1 MADTPSTSLASWQPC
16 PAPRPPPCP
25 QEPDARGPARLAT
38 LKFYPYKFPRF
49 GRTLYFL
56 QDLDVWPNPHKTDS
70 VCSSLSLNSL
80 LHCLDNALQ
89 WSQDGISDFCGF
101 SSGRVDTYVTRS
113 ISVSTLMLLVLK
125 GFFATGKQ
133 QQAFFSRPFCEA
145 WQWRR
150 PNKAQ
155 APSYIAPLWII
166 SWGLANINI
175 PDEGFECDSNINIH
189 HCPPSN
195 FIQKGQ
201 VCHLIFLPV
210 SAITNPYFVPDFCC
224 FHQFWIFHD
233 CPVFNTEH
241 ATLEILLKH

>member
-1 MADTPSTSLASWQPC
+1 MADTPSTSLAPWQPC

-80 LHCLDNALQ
+80 LHCLDNGLK

-125 GFFATGKQ
+125 GFFTTGKQ

-150 PNKAQ
+150 PNMAQ

-166 SWGLANINI
+166 SWGLANNRA
-175 PDEGFECDSNINIH
+175 
-189 HCPPSN
+189 
-195 FIQKGQ
+195 
-201 VCHLIFLPV
+201 
-210 SAITNPYFVPDFCC
+210 AITNPYFVPDFCY
-224 FHQFWIFHD
+224 FHQFWVFHD

-241 ATLEILLKH
+241 ATLEILLKTLAHYYAMFLWSLDVEIR

>member
-1 MADTPSTSLASWQPC
+1 MADTPSTSLAPWQPC
-16 PAPRPPPCP
+16 PPPRPPPWP

-80 LHCLDNALQ
+80 LHCLDNGLK

-125 GFFATGKQ
+125 GFFTTGKQ

-150 PNKAQ
+150 PNMAQ

-166 SWGLANINI
+166 SWGLANNRA
-175 PDEGFECDSNINIH
+175 
-189 HCPPSN
+189 
-195 FIQKGQ
+195 
-201 VCHLIFLPV
+201 
-210 SAITNPYFVPDFCC
+210 AITNPYFVPDFCC

-233 CPVFNTEH
+233 CPVFKTEP
-241 ATLEILLKH
+241 ATLEILLKTLAHYYAMFLWSLDVEIR

>member
-1 MADTPSTSLASWQPC
+1 MAATPSTSLVPWQPC

-49 GRTLYFL
+49 GRTPDFL

-70 VCSSLSLNSL
+70 VCCSSLSLNSL

-101 SSGRVDTYVTRS
+101 SSVRVDTYVTRS

-125 GFFATGKQ
+125 CFFTTGKQ

-150 PNKAQ
+150 PNMAQ
-155 APSYIAPLWII
+155 APSNIAPLWII
-166 SWGLANINI
+166 SWGLANNRA
-175 PDEGFECDSNINIH
+175 
-189 HCPPSN
+189 
-195 FIQKGQ
+195 
-201 VCHLIFLPV
+201 
-210 SAITNPYFVPDFCC
+210 AITNPYFVPDFCC

-233 CPVFNTEH
+233 CPVFKTEP
-241 ATLEILLKH
+241 ATLEILLKTLAHYYAMFLWSLDVEIR

>member
-1 MADTPSTSLASWQPC
+1 MIRRGGEARSGVLAGKTPGSHLPNQPGIMAATFSTSLASWQPC

-49 GRTLYFL
+49 GRTHDFL
-56 QDLDVWPNPHKTDS
+56 QDLDVRPNPHKTDS

-113 ISVSTLMLLVLK
+113 ISVPTLMLLVLK
-125 GFFATGKQ
+125 GFFATGE

-145 WQWRR
+145 WQWHR
-150 PNKAQ
+150 PNMAQ
-155 APSYIAPLWII
+155 APSYIAPL
-166 SWGLANINI
+166 
-175 PDEGFECDSNINIH
+175 
-189 HCPPSN
+189 
-195 FIQKGQ
+195 
-201 VCHLIFLPV
+201 
-210 SAITNPYFVPDFCC
+210 
-224 FHQFWIFHD
+224 
-233 CPVFNTEH
+233 
-241 ATLEILLKH
+241 

>member
-1 MADTPSTSLASWQPC
+1 MIRRGGEARSGVLAGKTPGSHLLNQPGIMADTPSTSLASWQPC

-49 GRTLYFL
+49 GRTPDFL

-80 LHCLDNALQ
+80 LHCLDNGLK

-155 APSYIAPLWII
+155 APSYIAPL
-166 SWGLANINI
+166 
-175 PDEGFECDSNINIH
+175 
-189 HCPPSN
+189 
-195 FIQKGQ
+195 
-201 VCHLIFLPV
+201 
-210 SAITNPYFVPDFCC
+210 
-224 FHQFWIFHD
+224 
-233 CPVFNTEH
+233 
-241 ATLEILLKH
+241 